1 MERKKYVDVNVFVYW
16 LGGDKQFGKR
26 AHMWVKRMEE
36 RDGFVTSSLTLY
48 ELLTIFAGIAKK
60 SLRDPGFTIAIL
72 RAIMGLRGLEV
83 IGLDSEDYI
92 KALTYMETYK
102 LDFEDALHL
111 AAAIKAEAQEIITND
126 SHFEGLP
133 IKRSF

>member
-1 MERKKYVDVNVFVYW
+1 MNVFVYW

-60 SLRDPGFTIAIL
+60 SLRDPAFTMTIL

-83 IGLDSEDYI
+83 IDLDSEDYI